1 MNKRG
6 QVSVFVI
13 LGIVLI
19 LVVALVLFARKQTG
33 IGIPSFQFLQDKLK
47 PIETNLKECVN
58 KQKDTTV
65 KTFLE
70 QGADYYP
77 TDYLLYKSVKVKY
90 YCKNIPGD
98 DRCLNYLPPLKTMT
112 DNLNNV
118 LRNEVEN
125 CINKDLLESQ
135 KFGYEVRGSK
145 ALTTKT
151 EAVGSGILVTVNY
164 DIQLKKDEDITS
176 LKPVNVVLD
185 IPLKELYDV
194 SYDIVNSE
202 AKFGNFEQLF
212 YMLNKK
218 GKYLINVERPF
229 PNKVYKINK
238 DGNDYELWF
247 AVEGESS

>member
-1 MNKRG
+1 
-6 QVSVFVI
+6 
-13 LGIVLI
+13 
-19 LVVALVLFARKQTG
+19 
-33 IGIPSFQFLQDKLK
+33 
-47 PIETNLKECVN
+47 
-58 KQKDTTV
+58 
-65 KTFLE
+65 
-70 QGADYYP
+70 
-77 TDYLLYKSVKVKY
+77 
-90 YCKNIPGD
+90 
-98 DRCLNYLPPLKTMT
+98 MT

-125 CINKDLLESQ
+125 CINKDQLESQ